1 MPGFIKYQLE
11 DWVDPSDDLNDFLN
25 DALECRCVPYLCNIV
40 QLKAKRQG
48 LSELAVRWEH
58 YRLHPQEL
66 TLAQL
71 LQACAALG
79 LKLSVVAAVGTDAT
93 QVAG

>member
-25 DALECRCVPYLCNIV
+25 DALECRCVPYRCNIV